1 MHIVF
6 GVWIHIIVFTIRF
19 SSMNTGAGWSN
30 LDPLCNIGLC
40 NIELDAYCETVGIV
54 QGSKTG
60 KWQKKGLPN
69 GIFFEQSRNKC
80 TEAKNTYLTSTKIHI
95 SAFAHRW

>member
-1 MHIVF
+1 
-6 GVWIHIIVFTIRF
+6 
-19 SSMNTGAGWSN
+19 MNTGAGWSN

-60 KWQKKGLPN
+60 KWQRNDYPMA
-69 GIFFEQSRNKC
+69 FFSSNQGTSALKPKTHILQALRSTSQPLHTGGEQLFSQPIQ
-80 TEAKNTYLTSTKIHI
+80 T
-95 SAFAHRW
+95 